1 MLKLS
6 DKWVSKLLDLPETG
20 MDYQI
25 VTVIL
30 KDGRQF
36 KQVANEGGFITK
48 IKGQIGIP
56 FSEDEIENI
65 IVTHDKWDWN
75 KG

>member
-48 IKGQIGIP
+48 SK
-56 FSEDEIENI
+56 
-65 IVTHDKWDWN
+65 DKLEFHFQ
-75 KG
+75 KTR